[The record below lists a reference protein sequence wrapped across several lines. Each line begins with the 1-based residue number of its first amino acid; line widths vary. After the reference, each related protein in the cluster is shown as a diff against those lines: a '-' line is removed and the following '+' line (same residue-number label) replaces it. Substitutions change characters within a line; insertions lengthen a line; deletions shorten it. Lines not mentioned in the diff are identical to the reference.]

1 MRVRIALIGGSFN
14 PPHVG
19 HQMLWLYVRE
29 TARADRVL
37 VAPADHHHFGKALVS
52 FEDRM
57 EMTRLA
63 AAPIA
68 GLEVTDLERV
78 AGGTGRMLL
87 TVEALRAQAPGA
99 EVVLVIGADIV
110 AELPKWHRWEDLRAE
125 VELLVVGRQGAG
137 GAYPVEISCVS
148 STEVRERI
156 ARGEDCSALV
166 PASVLGYIAARGL
179 YR

>member
-1 MRVRIALIGGSFN
+1 MAVRIALIGGSFN

-37 VAPADHHHFGKALVS
+37 VAPADHHSFGKALVS

-68 GLEVTDLERV
+68 GIEVSDLERT

-87 TVEALRAQAPGA
+87 TVRALRAAEPGA
-99 EVVLVIGADIV
+99 EVVLVVGADLV
-110 AELPKWHRWEDLRAE
+110 GELPKWYRWDELEAE

-137 GAYPVEISCVS
+137 GQHPVEISCVS
-148 STEVRERI
+148 STEVRERL
-156 ARGEDCSALV
+156 ARGQDVSALV
-166 PASVLGYIAARGL
+166 SARVLAFIAQRGL

>member
-1 MRVRIALIGGSFN
+1 MRIALIGGSFN

-37 VAPADHHHFGKALVS
+37 IAPADHHNFGKALVS

-87 TVEALRAQAPGA
+87 TVQALRAQAPGA
-99 EVVLVIGADIV
+99 EVVLVVGADIV
-110 AELPKWHRWEDLRAE
+110 AELPKWYRWDELRAE

-137 GAYPVEISCVS
+137 GEYPVEISCVS
-148 STEVRERI
+148 SAEVRERI
-156 ARGEDCSALV
+156 SRGQDVSALV
-166 PASVLGYIAARGL
+166 PASVLAYIGARGL

>member
-37 VAPADHHHFGKALVS
+37 IAPADHHPFGKALVG
-52 FEDRM
+52 FEERL

-87 TVEALRAQAPGA
+87 TVKALRASQPDA
-99 EVVLVIGADIV
+99 EIVLVVGADIV
-110 AELPKWHRWEDLRAE
+110 PELPKWYRLDELRKQ
-125 VELLVVGRQGAG
+125 VELLVVGRQGADG
-137 GAYPVEISCVS
+137 EYPVAISCVS
-148 STEVRERI
+148 STEVRERLS
-156 ARGEDCSALV
+156 RGEDVSALI
-166 PASVLGYIAARGL
+166 PASVLDYIRARDL